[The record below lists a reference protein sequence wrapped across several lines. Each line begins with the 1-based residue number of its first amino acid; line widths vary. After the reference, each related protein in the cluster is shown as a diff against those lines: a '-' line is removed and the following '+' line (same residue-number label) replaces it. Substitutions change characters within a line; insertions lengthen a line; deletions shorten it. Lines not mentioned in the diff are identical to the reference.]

1 MKSVLK
7 TLILL
12 GALTIVYA
20 LFALN
25 AKPQKIHVFCNENND
40 LYGVLKKME
49 NLEVIRYDGLDELV
63 NGIDRGEPSL
73 ILADNYPNERVGLPD
88 NFLNLLE
95 KKKSRFYVEFVDNLP
110 GMGAQPKNKG
120 SKYERAVVNS
130 SFFGGLPDSLDI
142 LSVNG
147 LNYVP
152 AQVSNALMVAAR
164 VAGLDSAI
172 YGIPKENSPL
182 LFKWGDRD
190 GLVSTTGLSNFI
202 KGRYAPQVEWQ
213 GIWKG
218 ILQFLLVDGTV
229 IEKLDWN
236 PKIRTTYAR
245 NGQLPLDYQKKSV
258 EKGIDW
264 FRNAKMLVPTDYG
277 KVLGN
282 GPYREMKTEFINWN
296 DTIPDGDGSN
306 GVFECVFSR
315 IDEKGNQP
323 IGAVLRGDCTGEVAG
338 AFAAAGKVLDREEN
352 YKIANN
358 LLRFYLNGSPALKG
372 EYGDPNHGAYGLVPW
387 GISSY
392 AWYKAN
398 YGDDNARLFLGAII
412 TAAIT
417 GNTEQDGTLMRMLL
431 ALHRTTGVNGFRGD
445 RIDLPQLQE
454 NGWQHYYNG
463 EVVNL
468 SPHMEAYLWACFLWA
483 YDKTGDPIFLE
494 RTKKAIKTTMEG
506 YPHEWK
512 WMNGLAQEKARI
524 VLPLAWL
531 VRVENTD
538 ENRKMLYTAVEG
550 LLELQ
555 DESGAIREELGS
567 IEKGVFPPSQSNA
580 DYGLHE
586 ASLIAKNGDPVS
598 DLLYTTNFA
607 LVGLHEA
614 WYALRDPRIKASVD
628 RLSEFLCRIQV
639 NSVEHPELHGGW
651 MRAFDYER
659 FEHWGSNAD
668 AGWGAWAIESGWTQ
682 GWITTILSLRELDVS
697 IWDLTGKSRMGD
709 RYDALKEEML
719 PTIEHQ

>member
-1 MKSVLK
+1 MFLGPMA
-7 TLILL
+7 IIYLL
-12 GALTIVYA
+12 LVWYTA
-20 LFALN
+20 
-25 AKPQKIHVFCNENND
+25 PQKMHVYCEEGND
-40 LYGVLKKME
+40 LYKVIQR
-49 NLEVIRYDGLDELV
+49 LEYMDVVRYDNLDDLLD
-63 NGIDRGEPSL
+63 GIGKGESAL
-73 ILADNYPNERVGLPD
+73 ILADDYPNERLNVPD
-88 NFLNLLE
+88 NFFDLLKE
-95 KKKSRFYVEFVDNLP
+95 KKSRFYIEFADKLP
-110 GMGAQPKNKG
+110 GVKTQPKNKTP
-120 SKYERAVVNS
+120 KYERAVVNS
-130 SFFGGLPDSLDI
+130 SFFGNQPDSLDI
-142 LSVNG
+142 LSING
-147 LNYVP
+147 LTYVP
-152 AQVSNALMVAAR
+152 TQVSNAHIVAAR

-172 YGIPKENSPL
+172 YGVPKENNPL
-182 LFKWGDRD
+182 LFPLNNYD

-218 ILQFLLVDGTV
+218 IFQFLLDDGTV

-236 PKIRTTYAR
+236 PKIQTTYDR
-245 NGQLPLDYQKKSV
+245 NEQLPSDYQKKSV
-258 EKGIDW
+258 EKGVEW
-264 FRNAKMLVPTDYG
+264 FRNAKMLVPEKY
-277 KVLGN
+277 N
-282 GPYREMKTEFINWN
+282 GILHNTHNEEIKTEFINWS
-296 DTIPDGDGSN
+296 DTISNGDGSN

-323 IGAVLRGDCTGEVAG
+323 IGVVLRGDCTGEVAG
-338 AFAAAGKVLDREEN
+338 AFAASGKLLGREEN
-352 YKIANN
+352 YEIANN
-358 LLRFYLNGSPALKG
+358 LLEFYLKESSALKG
-372 EYGDPNHGAYGLVPW
+372 EYGNPTHGAYGLVPW

-417 GNTEQDGTLMRMLL
+417 GNTEQDDTLMRMLL
-431 ALHRTTGVNGFRGD
+431 ALHRTTGKNGFRGD

-454 NGWQHYYNG
+454 NGWQHYYEG
-463 EVVNL
+463 KVMNL

-494 RTKKAIKTTMEG
+494 RTKQAIKTTMEG
-506 YPHEWK
+506 YPNKWK

-524 VLPLAWL
+524 LLPLAWL

-538 ENRKMLYTAVEG
+538 ENRKMLYTALDG

-555 DESGAIREELGS
+555 DDSGAIREELGS
-567 IEKGVFPPSQSNA
+567 IEKGVFPPSKSNA

-614 WYALRDPRIKASVD
+614 WYTLKDPRIKKSVD
-628 RLSEFLCRIQV
+628 QLSEFLCRIQV
-639 NSVEHPELHGGW
+639 KSPEHPELHGGW
-651 MRAFDYER
+651 MRAFDFER

-682 GWITTILSLRELDVS
+682 GWITTILSLRELDTS
-697 IWDLTGKSRMGD
+697 IWDLTKNSEINNH
-709 RYDALKEEML
+709 YDALKKEML
-719 PTIEHQ
+719 PTGKNNKI